1 MATSCRRLLSF
12 FLFLLLWSFW
22 SSSLKLRINNEMVV
36 FLMLKFVMVR
46 RRRLKKSGDLEAH
59 KQNVTSLEQIIG
71 KQNVNLL
78 QL

>member
-1 MATSCRRLLSF
+1 
-12 FLFLLLWSFW
+12 
-22 SSSLKLRINNEMVV
+22 MVV